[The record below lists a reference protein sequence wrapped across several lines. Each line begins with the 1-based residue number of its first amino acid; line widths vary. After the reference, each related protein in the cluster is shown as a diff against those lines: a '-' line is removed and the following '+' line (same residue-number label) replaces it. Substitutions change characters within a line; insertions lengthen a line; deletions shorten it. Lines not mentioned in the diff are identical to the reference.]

1 MGNKRAAAGEPAPSV
16 QSVDRAVAI
25 LEILARDGEAG
36 VTEVA
41 RELDVH
47 KSTASRL
54 LAALDRRELV
64 TQDTA
69 RGKFRLGVGIVRLA
83 GAASARLDVVQ
94 ESRPVCRALA
104 QQVGETVNLAILS
117 GRDALYLDQA
127 AGPAAL
133 SPNHWAGRRIP
144 LHATSDGKV
153 LLAYLPADELAASLV
168 PPLDRFTERTINAA
182 DEFPA
187 VLAEVRRRG
196 FATAVDELEAGL
208 TAIAAPVRN
217 AEGMV
222 IASISTSGPSFR
234 IPAGRIPALAA
245 AVRRAAD
252 EISRRLG
259 WLARALPVRA
269 AGGHG
274 LTGEG
279 LTGEDVTQLAGS
291 VVRIP
296 VEGRLEV
303 ATLRRGAVRGEFAL
317 QRAMAGSGLLRP
329 GLLVHGGHQEQ
340 HAGEHHHAGRAMAQY
355 QARRGEHHAGQQQPP
370 ARQDGGGHPEQADG
384 REQAAGTEAPADP
397 RGAGRPGEPQRSGP
411 PR

>member
-1 MGNKRAAAGEPAPSV
+1 MSNSEAGGSGTAPSV

-127 AGPAAL
+127 VGPAAL
-133 SPNHWAGRRIP
+133 SPHNWAGRRVP

-153 LLAYLPADELAASLV
+153 LRAYLPEDELAASLV
-168 PPLDRFTERTINAA
+168 PPLARFTERTITDA
-182 DEFPA
+182 DRFPA
-187 VLAEVRRRG
+187 LLAGVRQRG
-196 FATAVDELEAGL
+196 YATAVEELEAGL
-208 TAIAAPVRN
+208 TAVAAPVRN
-217 AEGMV
+217 AEGAV
-222 IASISTSGPSFR
+222 IASDSASGPSFR

-259 WLARALPVRA
+259 WLAR
-269 AGGHG
+269 
-274 LTGEG
+274 
-279 LTGEDVTQLAGS
+279 
-291 VVRIP
+291 
-296 VEGRLEV
+296 
-303 ATLRRGAVRGEFAL
+303 
-317 QRAMAGSGLLRP
+317 
-329 GLLVHGGHQEQ
+329 
-340 HAGEHHHAGRAMAQY
+340 
-355 QARRGEHHAGQQQPP
+355 
-370 ARQDGGGHPEQADG
+370 
-384 REQAAGTEAPADP
+384 
-397 RGAGRPGEPQRSGP
+397 
-411 PR
+411 

>member
-1 MGNKRAAAGEPAPSV
+1 MSNSEAGGPATAPASSVQAASSAQAASSVEAASSV

-36 VTEVA
+36 VTDVA
-41 RELDVH
+41 RELGVH

-104 QQVGETVNLAILS
+104 QQAGETVNLAILS

-153 LLAYLPADELAASLV
+153 LLAYLPEDELAASLV
-168 PPLDRFTERTINAA
+168 PPLARFTERTVTAVA
-182 DEFPA
+182 EFPA
-187 VLAEVRRRG
+187 LLAEVRRRG
-196 FATAVDELEAGL
+196 FAAAVDEFEAGL
-208 TAIAAPVRN
+208 TAVAAPVRN
-217 AEGMV
+217 AEGTV
-222 IASISTSGPSFR
+222 IASISASGPSFR
-234 IPAGRIPALAA
+234 IPAGRVPALAA

-259 WLARALPVRA
+259 W
-269 AGGHG
+269 
-274 LTGEG
+274 
-279 LTGEDVTQLAGS
+279 
-291 VVRIP
+291 
-296 VEGRLEV
+296 
-303 ATLRRGAVRGEFAL
+303 
-317 QRAMAGSGLLRP
+317 
-329 GLLVHGGHQEQ
+329 
-340 HAGEHHHAGRAMAQY
+340 
-355 QARRGEHHAGQQQPP
+355 P
-370 ARQDGGGHPEQADG
+370 AR
-384 REQAAGTEAPADP
+384 
-397 RGAGRPGEPQRSGP
+397 
-411 PR
+411 